1 MVGDNNGRETSRPWV
16 YIRGLPQ
23 RLLDSLVVLTLLS
36 FITFGVGWLSKG
48 HLVETLGGVRSEGE
62 DYTKLKIR
70 VCTLEKQVG
79 ASQDESCRVASG
91 RVPPA
96 SP

>member
-1 MVGDNNGRETSRPWV
+1 MAGDNNGRETSRPWV
-16 YIRGLPQ
+16 DIRGLPQ

-36 FITFGVGWLSKG
+36 LMTFGVGWLSEG
-48 HLVETLGGVRSEGE
+48 HLVETLGGVTSEGK
-62 DYTKLKIR
+62 DYTKLKSR
-70 VCTLEKQVG
+70 VCALEKQVG
-79 ASQDESCRVASG
+79 APQDESCRVASG